1 MLAHGRVTG
10 GCTGDSGLMTLPTT
24 AQVLDWLG
32 LPVHDSAGT
41 AIGSCQ
47 NVYADDDAQVPEWV
61 EVALTDDGTAMV
73 PILGADAE
81 GGVVRVAHLLDVVT
95 RSPRFP
101 ADTGLGLE
109 DERALYEH
117 YGVPYS
123 TERSSTLLPT
133 EAELPGDPPTT
144 SRMRRI
150 EPPVPTPAAAPA
162 PAPTAWQAPER
173 STGPDPRLALAAL
186 PVAGAG
192 LWLARRRRRR
202 SRLPAEL
209 DRLQEQAASRP
220 GALVPLLLAPLGL
233 ALLVRRRARRRAD
246 AADTPRLVPVAEVVD
261 RRTHTPV

>member
-1 MLAHGRVTG
+1 
-10 GCTGDSGLMTLPTT
+10 MTLPTT
-24 AQVLDWLG
+24 DQVLDWLG

-61 EVALTDDGTAMV
+61 EVALGDEDTAMV
-73 PILGADAE
+73 PILGATAE
-81 GGVVRVAHLLDVVT
+81 GGVVRLAHPHDVVT

-123 TERSSTLLPT
+123 TERSSTLLPA
-133 EAELPGDPPTT
+133 EAELPGDPPAT

-150 EPPVPTPAAAPA
+150 EPPVPVAATPAPTASPA
-162 PAPTAWQAPER
+162 PMPTAWQAPER

-192 LWLARRRRRR
+192 LLLARRRRRR

-209 DRLQEQAASRP
+209 DRLQERAASRP
-220 GALVPLLLAPLGL
+220 GALVPLLLTPLGL
-233 ALLVRRRARRRAD
+233 ALLVRRRARRRAE
-246 AADTPRLVPVAEVVD
+246 AAATPRLVPVAEVVD